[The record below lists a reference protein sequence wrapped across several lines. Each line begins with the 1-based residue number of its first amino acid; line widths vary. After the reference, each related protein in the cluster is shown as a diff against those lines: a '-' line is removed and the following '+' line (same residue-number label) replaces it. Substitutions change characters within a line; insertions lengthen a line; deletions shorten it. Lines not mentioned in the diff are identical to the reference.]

1 MRAPDP
7 YLGREIANGKYKI
20 LQQIGRGG
28 MGTVYKAS
36 QPTIGRMVAIKILHP
51 KLTNRKDL
59 VTRFSREAKALGHLS
74 HPNTVKVFD
83 DGVLED
89 GSLFIVMEFLEGKN
103 LNQIIRSEGRLPL
116 ERGLPV
122 LIQICGALEEAH
134 QRGVVHRDLKPE
146 NIFLCS
152 QGGIRDFPKVL
163 DFGLAKL
170 TDPEMRPGATAL
182 TQEGMVFGTPEFM
195 SPEQAQGKTL
205 DARSDVY
212 SLAVILY
219 EALTGKLPF
228 DSRSPM
234 EFVKLHVQATPIR
247 IDQRVPGLNLPAA
260 LADVMAKALEKD
272 PDNRYQ
278 SAKAFSDALE
288 TIVPKSSGPQSQAA
302 PGSAMAPSSPA
313 SATRPG
319 IPLGV
324 LIGVGVVCL
333 LLGIGATAL
342 IMLFVIKR

>member
-103 LNQIIRSEGRLPL
+103 LNHTIRAEGRLPID
-116 ERGLPV
+116 RALPILV
-122 LIQICGALEEAH
+122 QICGALEEAH
-134 QRGVVHRDLKPE
+134 QRGIIHRDLKPE

-152 QGGIRDFPKVL
+152 QGGIRDVPKVL

-182 TQEGMVFGTPEFM
+182 TQEGTVFGTPEFM

-247 IDQRVPGLNLPAA
+247 IDQRVPGLSFPPG
-260 LADVMAKALEKD
+260 LADVMSRALQKE
-272 PDNRYQ
+272 PTERYQ
-278 SAKAFSDALE
+278 SAKAFADALE
-288 TIVPKSSGPQSQAA
+288 SILPKSSGP
-302 PGSAMAPSSPA
+302 SSLAGPA
-313 SATRPG
+313 SGVASSANGAIAKPG
-319 IPLGV
+319 IPMSV
-324 LIGVGVVCL
+324 LIGVAVACL
-333 LLGIGATAL
+333 LIGIGAATVV
-342 IMLFVIKR
+342 MMFVIKR

>member
-1 MRAPDP
+1 
-7 YLGREIANGKYKI
+7 
-20 LQQIGRGG
+20 
-28 MGTVYKAS
+28 
-36 QPTIGRMVAIKILHP
+36 
-51 KLTNRKDL
+51 
-59 VTRFSREAKALGHLS
+59 
-74 HPNTVKVFD
+74 
-83 DGVLED
+83 
-89 GSLFIVMEFLEGKN
+89 
-103 LNQIIRSEGRLPL
+103 
-116 ERGLPV
+116 
-122 LIQICGALEEAH
+122 
-134 QRGVVHRDLKPE
+134 
-146 NIFLCS
+146 
-152 QGGIRDFPKVL
+152 
-163 DFGLAKL
+163 
-170 TDPEMRPGATAL
+170 MRPGATAL

-247 IDQRVPGLNLPAA
+247 IDQRVPGLSLPAT

-288 TIVPKSSGPQSQAA
+288 TVIPKTSGPQSQAG
-302 PGSAMAPSSPA
+302 PGSAMGASSPS

-333 LLGIGATAL
+333 LLGIGATAI